1 MNKTG
6 LRVILVSFFIVLFG
20 GSFFSVLAVEENNR
34 LAKSKANQEQFLSDV
49 QALDR
54 ARQAYLE
61 SVLESRTASKE
72 GMAVAKA
79 QYEALLKNQPT
90 LIAQNQKQTTT
101 TVKQQVPVASSG
113 NSKSTKSSGSSS
125 VKSTQASKPAAT
137 RTTKTS

>member
-6 LRVILVSFFIVLFG
+6 FRVILVSFFIVLFG
-20 GSFFSVLAVEENNR
+20 GSFFAVLAVEENNR

-72 GMAVAKA
+72 GMAIAKT
-79 QYEALLKNQPT
+79 QYETLLKNQPT
-90 LIAQNQKQTTT
+90 FIAQNQKQTTT

-113 NSKSTKSSGSSS
+113 NSKNTNSSGSSS
-125 VKSTQASKPAAT
+125 VKSTQTSKPAAT